1 MIRKCLL
8 FFFFLFPATWLA
20 SEVPWWA
27 IRAKKRRVA
36 SVIFKVAL
44 TGLIFY
50 HMVRVMVITFAVLRF
65 GVSLLACGVVGSGL
79 FQNEFCGWMFCLNFV
94 SVFGTQVL
102 SSGLK
107 TRAPETE
114 RII

>member
-8 FFFFLFPATWLA
+8 FFFLFPATWLA

-27 IRAKKRRVA
+27 VRAKKRRVA

-44 TGLIFY
+44 AGLIFY

-65 GVSLLACGVVGSGL
+65 GVSLLLVEWLALGFFRMSSVVG
-79 FQNEFCGWMFCLNFV
+79 CFV
-94 SVFGTQVL
+94 
-102 SSGLK
+102 
-107 TRAPETE
+107 
-114 RII
+114 